1 MIIFY
6 YFCCR
11 SNFKMDFYGVSLSHK
26 SYWCLFPILR
36 GTCVDNGSRT
46 FPQIQILIVF
56 TCEMRWKILFGHW
69 TDDWF
74 FYYVLYDVS
83 RCNQNKMK
91 NNRKIKERKRMKK
104 RPYTLTLFPTRQK
117 SQNYCYR
124 FAQSHTWTNTV
135 AIVIILLNIC
145 CRNRNRDKNTH
156 VTTHIISVQEV
167 NGFE

>member
-1 MIIFY
+1 MFVSDFAGHMCRQWLKNFSTNSNCNCFY
-6 YFCCR
+6 
-11 SNFKMDFYGVSLSHK
+11 
-26 SYWCLFPILR
+26 
-36 GTCVDNGSRT
+36 
-46 FPQIQILIVF
+46 
-56 TCEMRWKILFGHW
+56 MR
-69 TDDWF
+69 
-74 FYYVLYDVS
+74 
-83 RCNQNKMK
+83 NEMK
-91 NNRKIKERKRMKK
+91 NSVWSLNGWLIFFITFCMTSLVVIKIKWRTIAKLKKEREWKK

-145 CRNRNRDKNTH
+145 CRNRNRDKNTP